1 MVRAK
6 TLLCP
11 LSCPAIAVV
20 AKRNNDDFNFEKAL
34 AELEQLV
41 EKMEQGDLSLEES
54 LRCFERGIALTKA
67 CQKALRDA
75 EQRVQILLEQ
85 GNRETLQT
93 FAPDAQAD
101 GETGD

>member
-1 MVRAK
+1 
-6 TLLCP
+6 
-11 LSCPAIAVV
+11 V
-20 AKRNNDDFNFEKAL
+20 AKKNNDDFNFEKAL

-41 EKMEQGDLSLEES
+41 EKMEQGGLSLEES

-93 FAPDAQAD
+93 FAPDVQAD
-101 GETGD
+101 DETGD